1 MTMPAD
7 YPQHRKLG
15 PFLLAISL
23 AAWLLGLLSP
33 EFAWPLAA
41 IALVAASLFIRALGI
56 RFFLV
61 ICGVAIAHFVTLV
74 PAPYGRGEL
83 PFDFMLRLV
92 IVPFTVAS
100 GAIAV
105 WCWRERG
112 R

>member
-1 MTMPAD
+1 MSPD

-23 AAWLLGLLSP
+23 AAWLLGLLAP
-33 EFAWPLAA
+33 EFAWPIAA
-41 IALVAASLFIRALGI
+41 VALVAASLFIRAIGI
-56 RFFLV
+56 RLFLA
-61 ICGVAIAHFVTLV
+61 ICCISIAHFVTLV

-83 PFDFMLRLV
+83 PFDFLLQMV
-92 IVPFTVAS
+92 IVPFTLAS

-105 WCWRERG
+105 WYWRERG